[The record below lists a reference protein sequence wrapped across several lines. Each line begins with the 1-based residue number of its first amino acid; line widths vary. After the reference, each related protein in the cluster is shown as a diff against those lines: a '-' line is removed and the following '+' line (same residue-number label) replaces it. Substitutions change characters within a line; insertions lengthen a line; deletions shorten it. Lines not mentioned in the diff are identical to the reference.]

1 MQRSRLLP
9 RQLQD
14 SGAWALGPRAASSL
28 RISTCLLAGD
38 AGLEDDIASCTH
50 LRRLSSSRP
59 TFIQHTRTGVGCKP
73 LVRSSVVGHCVWRH
87 LAQDM
92 RGEMWRRQSFRTNR
106 SDDGV
111 QSKAVK
117 RHKMALGSDHLRL
130 ASPRASRLP
139 SLPSPCA
146 ASSHGP
152 TWSDHSSAPVYR
164 NSTLCN
170 QTHLVFCIHHNLAL
184 SRPPRSRSRTYS
196 RDLDAFNSLSGPHSR

>member
-1 MQRSRLLP
+1 M
-9 RQLQD
+9 
-14 SGAWALGPRAASSL
+14 
-28 RISTCLLAGD
+28 
-38 AGLEDDIASCTH
+38 
-50 LRRLSSSRP
+50 
-59 TFIQHTRTGVGCKP
+59 
-73 LVRSSVVGHCVWRH
+73 
-87 LAQDM
+87 
-92 RGEMWRRQSFRTNR
+92 
-106 SDDGV
+106 

-117 RHKMALGSDHLRL
+117 RHKMALGSDHPRL

-196 RDLDAFNSLSGPHSR
+196 RDLDAFNSLSGPHSRRFAPWLQYLYKTAVEHLPKNPKTRSMVKHPVVSSHYTGSSLPRFVFRPNATA